1 MKQKNQMNIQEIS
14 NLEKEIECLKKVVEL
29 QSLVVGRK
37 LIKIFLKIILNYC
50 FEDYNLKNKDEIIV
64 KKI

>member
-29 QSLVVGRK
+29 KSLVVGRK